1 MAHGRVSTKMA
12 SLAAGKSRRFLDL
25 GGGTQDSAAAFPALS
40 GALSGQGVS
49 GDLELRGLPRRRSVL
64 VSIASILY
72 RQFSLLVALRKWGQA
87 EIQPFNVFATL
98 GVGLLRLG
106 GVCARCV
113 FANPPRTDFF
123 ATFLARLAQRFCTC
137 RSSSF
142 RRGRFIPSS
151 SAPPQIFIRKFQSLS
166 PGPGSDRFKL
176 FPGRLLQDSGLFR
189 RGGKGA
195 ASRWE
200 LLASSG

>member
-106 GVCARCV
+106 GVCARFV

-123 ATFLARLAQRFCTC
+123 AYLFGPARRTLLHMSRQLFLPRAL
-137 RSSSF
+137 
-142 RRGRFIPSS
+142 
-151 SAPPQIFIRKFQSLS
+151 L
-166 PGPGSDRFKL
+166 PGLVCVPADFH
-176 FPGRLLQDSGLFR
+176 
-189 RGGKGA
+189 
-195 ASRWE
+195 
-200 LLASSG
+200 